1 MLRRVS
7 AISDRWRASIGDL
20 WSAVQVFARARLLEP
35 VRPDR
40 LVRMGWALRQWRMTM
55 AGGFAVNVARHPDR
69 VAVVDERGQLTF
81 ESLYRRSNAL
91 AHGLLGAGI
100 GQGMTVAVMCRN
112 HNGFVETTTALAKLG
127 ANTLYLNTGFAAPQ
141 LHEVVEREGPSA
153 IVFDQEFAS
162 LVEEAAPDL
171 PGFVA
176 WHDVPVGSRT
186 LDALILA
193 GDGSDPPSPTRPART
208 IILTSGTTG
217 SPRGV
222 PRAQTSGVG
231 PAVALLSGL
240 PLRAGDTTVIAAPL
254 FHAWGFGHLA
264 LGLLLG
270 STVVIRRRFDPVDTL
285 EAVARH
291 RASVLVAVP
300 VMLQRM
306 LEVPAATRR
315 EFDTSSLRAVIVSG
329 SSLPGSLAPRF
340 MDAFGDVLYNLYG
353 STEVA
358 YATVATPEDLR
369 ANPRTAGRPLR
380 GTTVVILDADGCPV
394 PPGERNRI
402 FVANELLFEGY
413 TGGGR
418 AATARGV
425 MRSGDVG
432 RFDAN
437 GCLVVEGREDDM
449 IVSGGENVFPEE
461 VEHLLADHE
470 AVAEAAVV
478 GVADEEFGQRLRAFI
493 VRKPGVDLTAEDVRA
508 YVRSR
513 LARYKVPRDV
523 EFVKVLPRTTTGK
536 VPRGQL
542 REPRAAL
549 ER

>member
-1 MLRRVS
+1 MGRALRR
-7 AISDRWRASIGDL
+7 WG
-20 WSAVQVFARARLLEP
+20 
-35 VRPDR
+35 
-40 LVRMGWALRQWRMTM
+40 MTM

-81 ESLYRRSNAL
+81 EALYRRSNAL

-100 GQGMTVAVMCRN
+100 RQGMTVAVMCRN

-141 LHEVVEREGPSA
+141 LHEVVEREGPGA

-171 PGFVA
+171 PGYVA

-193 GDGSDPPSPTRPART
+193 GHESDPPSPTRPART

-264 LGLLLG
+264 FGLLLG
-270 STVVIRRRFDPVDTL
+270 STVVIQRRFDPVDTL

-306 LEVPAATRR
+306 LEVPAAMRR

-449 IVSGGENVFPEE
+449 IVSGGENIFPEE
-461 VEHLLADHE
+461 IEHLLADHE

-478 GVADEEFGQRLRAFI
+478 GVPDEEFGQRLKAFI
-493 VRKPGVDLTAEDVRA
+493 VRNPGVDLTTEDVRA

-523 EFVKVLPRTTTGK
+523 EFVKVLPHTTTGK
-536 VPRGQL
+536 VRRDQL